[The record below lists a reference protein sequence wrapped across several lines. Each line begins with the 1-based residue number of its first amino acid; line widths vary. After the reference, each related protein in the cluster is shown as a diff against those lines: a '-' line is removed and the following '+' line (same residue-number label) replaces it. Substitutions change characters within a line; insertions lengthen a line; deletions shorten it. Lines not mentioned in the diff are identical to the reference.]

1 MKNRLIAVLY
11 TAIMEGWIVWHDI
24 YKIINENKRL
34 GVEVSLKS
42 EIIDVAGFPFK
53 AFVGDNVNSLIDEK
67 IHSDLSE
74 VC

>member
-1 MKNRLIAVLY
+1 M
-11 TAIMEGWIVWHDI
+11 D

-34 GVEVSLKS
+34 GIEVSLKS

-53 AFVGDNVNSLIDEK
+53 AFVGDNVNRLIDEK
-67 IHSDLSE
+67 IHSNLSE

>member
-1 MKNRLIAVLY
+1 M
-11 TAIMEGWIVWHDI
+11 WII
-24 YKIINENKRL
+24 EYPLKIINENKRL